1 MTGIARC
8 TEEHYHDGERVTVG
22 GLITG
27 VRIRSTKKG
36 ERMATFMLED
46 LTGSIGVIAFPRTY
60 GECRS
65 QIEED
70 QPVAITGML
79 KFDEEPPR
87 LFANRIEPLREREKE
102 IHLFIGKGRNTPDV
116 QAQLGAIF
124 SAFHGKNPVYLHV
137 EETRQV
143 IRTRPQFWVDGKAPG
158 FTDAIKRVL
167 GEEGL
172 R

>member
-1 MTGIARC
+1 
-8 TEEHYHDGERVTVG
+8 
-22 GLITG
+22 
-27 VRIRSTKKG
+27 
-36 ERMATFMLED
+36 MATFMLED

-79 KFDEEPPR
+79 KFDEETPR

-116 QAQLGAIF
+116 QAQLAPF
-124 SAFHGKNPVYLHV
+124 SAPFMGKILS
-137 EETRQV
+137 
-143 IRTRPQFWVDGKAPG
+143 IFMWKRPGK
-158 FTDAIKRVL
+158 
-167 GEEGL
+167 
-172 R
+172 